1 MNTFIGTQRD
11 LPRSDV
17 PLSLR
22 AARTHHVLD
31 RAPQVFPS
39 PQGCKLGSAR
49 SWPTGSPGS
58 RLGYGPE
65 VRRKP
70 FGFHLAMDTLPS
82 ARIAAH
88 GRRVL
93 LGLLSTHPPCE
104 GAAGLSPARETPC
117 WAHSP
122 HRQGEA
128 AAVGHAVEMD
138 QLTVNGLDT
147 SVIASLPNFERGRSP
162 LGTLCTGNI

>member
-11 LPRSDV
+11 LPRSDA

-104 GAAGLSPARETPC
+104 GAAGLSPARESPC
-117 WAHSP
+117 WAHS
-122 HRQGEA
+122 
-128 AAVGHAVEMD
+128 
-138 QLTVNGLDT
+138 LDYSNILGVPKSCGPAHPSRERLKRGSDHVASE
-147 SVIASLPNFERGRSP
+147 SVRRGPYP
-162 LGTLCTGNI
+162 LR